1 MLSMKVPLDCCKA
14 AFGVELKHKFI
25 SEILDKNCI
34 VLIMDW
40 VLESIESCKLA
51 SAFNYLP
58 SGVTFT
64 QISQAHYDLPLE
76 MLDNNSS

>member
-1 MLSMKVPLDCCKA
+1 LTRTLIIQL
-14 AFGVELKHKFI
+14 F
-25 SEILDKNCI
+25 SEIFEKNCI

-40 VLESIESCKLA
+40 VLESIENCKLA

-64 QISQAHYDLPLE
+64 QISQAHYDLPEE
-76 MLDNNSS
+76 MLTTNSS